1 MHDVCRCP
9 SPARSGRPRVRLDA
23 DGGRARFSQAGAT
36 PQDGEVVIASAKRV
50 EDSGAVVLVAIEDE
64 AGERQLRAILES
76 ADNRVLTAA
85 DGAAALRIL
94 SAHPCDL
101 VLCDALLPDM
111 DGFEV
116 CRAIKQAPAT
126 RHIPVLLLLATDDE
140 VQRGRALQ
148 AAADDVVIKPI
159 ERTLLLTLVRAQLR
173 LARLDDQVHDLE
185 GLVMTLARA
194 VEDREQ
200 SSAGLAEKVAHWATQ
215 LGGAIELPE
224 DQLTLLYKAA
234 LLHDVGT
241 LSVPVDVLSKGGR
254 LDPGEFGQV
263 KRHPVVGEQILGA
276 LPRSDQLLPAVR
288 HHHERIDGAGY
299 PDGLGGD
306 DIPLFA
312 RIIAVADAF
321 VAMTSDRPY
330 RGRLSRT
337 EAIGILRQGAGK
349 QWDATL
355 VERFLPLIEKTDVE
369 SAPEA
374 RTAG

>member
-1 MHDVCRCP
+1 MLIAIDDEP
-9 SPARSGRPRVRLDA
+9 S
-23 DGGRARFSQAGAT
+23 
-36 PQDGEVVIASAKRV
+36 
-50 EDSGAVVLVAIEDE
+50 
-64 AGERQLRAILES
+64 ERQVRAILES
-76 ADNRVLTAA
+76 VGNRVLTAA

-94 SAHPCDL
+94 TAHPCDL

-126 RHIPVLLLLATDDE
+126 QHIPVLLVLASDDE

-148 AAADDVVIKPI
+148 AAADDVVIKPV
-159 ERTLLLTLVRAQLR
+159 ERTLLLTLVRDQLR

-215 LGGAIELPE
+215 LGGAIQLPE

-254 LDPGEFGQV
+254 LDPAEFSQV

-288 HHHERIDGAGY
+288 HHHERVDGAGY

-330 RGRLSRT
+330 RGRLSR
-337 EAIGILRQGAGK
+337 EAATGILRQGAGK

-355 VERFLPLIEKTDVE
+355 VERFLPLIEKTDAE

>member
-1 MHDVCRCP
+1 DW
-9 SPARSGRPRVRLDA
+9 
-23 DGGRARFSQAGAT
+23 
-36 PQDGEVVIASAKRV
+36 EVVIASGRRV
-50 EDSGAVVLVAIEDE
+50 EDSGGAVLIAIDDE
-64 AGERQLRAILES
+64 PAERQVRAILES
-76 ADNRVLTAA
+76 AGNHVLTAA

-185 GLVMTLARA
+185 ALVMTLARA

-241 LSVPVDVLSKGGR
+241 LSVPVDGCLKWSR
-254 LDPGEFGQV
+254 LYT
-263 KRHPVVGEQILGA
+263 RY
-276 LPRSDQLLPAVR
+276 VR
-288 HHHERIDGAGY
+288 
-299 PDGLGGD
+299 
-306 DIPLFA
+306 
-312 RIIAVADAF
+312 
-321 VAMTSDRPY
+321 
-330 RGRLSRT
+330 
-337 EAIGILRQGAGK
+337 
-349 QWDATL
+349 
-355 VERFLPLIEKTDVE
+355 
-369 SAPEA
+369 
-374 RTAG
+374 

>member
-1 MHDVCRCP
+1 M
-9 SPARSGRPRVRLDA
+9 
-23 DGGRARFSQAGAT
+23 
-36 PQDGEVVIASAKRV
+36 
-50 EDSGAVVLVAIEDE
+50 LVAIDDE
-64 AGERQLRAILES
+64 PGEGQLRAMLEG
-76 ADNRVLTAA
+76 AGHRVLTAT

-126 RHIPVLLLLATDDE
+126 RHIPVLLLLAGDDDI
-140 VQRGRALQ
+140 QRERALQ
-148 AAADDVVIKPI
+148 AGADDVVIKPV
-159 ERTLLLTLVRAQLR
+159 ERALLLTLVRAQLR

-215 LGGAIELPE
+215 LGSAIELP
-224 DQLTLLYKAA
+224 DDHLTLLYKAA

-241 LSVPVDVLSKGGR
+241 LS
-254 LDPGEFGQV
+254 
-263 KRHPVVGEQILGA
+263 
-276 LPRSDQLLPAVR
+276 DQLLPAVR
-288 HHHERIDGAGY
+288 HHHERVDGAGY

-306 DIPLFA
+306 DIPMFA
-312 RIIAVADAF
+312 RIIAIADAF

-330 RGRLSRT
+330 RGRLSRA
-337 EAIGILRQGAGK
+337 EAVGILRQGAGK
-349 QWDATL
+349 QWDAGL
-355 VERFLPLIEKTDVE
+355 VERFLRVIEQRDVE
-369 SAPEA
+369 TAAEA
-374 RTAG
+374 KTAG